1 MQKTLFGTA
10 ALLLLAAP
18 VAAQDLSEPTPTP
31 ALICLQDLDVGPSS
45 DVARDLAPRARIRA
59 HHESNCLVMVGH
71 PDRVAMVREV
81 LAQLEERARARQARN

>member
-1 MQKTLFGTA
+1 MKKTLLATTS
-10 ALLLLAAP
+10 LLLLAAP
-18 VAAQDLSEPTPTP
+18 AVAQDLSEPTPTP
-31 ALICLQDLDVGPSS
+31 ALLCLDDLDAAASL

-81 LAQLEERARARQARN
+81 LARLEARARERQARD